1 MLRSPS
7 HESFTTDNSL
17 FSISTL
23 ALDISGCAGGNGKNS
38 RGTLTFR
45 ELRGSSPHPDFA
57 IDPMTK
63 RYVRPD
69 ENIAEYRSSSC
80 IVCHA
85 RPFDIIPEG
94 VWFEESN
101 DLIRSCAALSAT
113 LGIQKS
119 FSTSDIT
126 QLPGPPDSLH
136 ADRGHNQ
143 QQHHHQHHNLS
154 HHGSHG
160 LGHQQ
165 HQHATSEL
173 ALNSLQ
179 RCGYMLDNPRLD
191 HASRSCSTWVA
202 VGELASASQ
211 LPSPHGG
218 PANVVHAAAGS
229 GVGLSLPAG
238 STPPPPAAAPAFT
251 AADLIRSVN
260 KKVRQNYIRR
270 RLLTTYR
277 ALERLS
283 QSEFNLDRLEA
294 EAAAATELLGP
305 GPTELQVPQQ
315 PQQQQSQPPPAS
327 TPSTTIAEEHNVA
340 GVSVTAAAAAAATT
354 GAGPVSLE
362 ALQVKAARMSL
373 EAASI
378 KQKIIS
384 ITHNNSLMTIDDIE
398 KERGKPLSK
407 YDRNMM
413 IFNWLHSLDEV
424 TGGDA
429 GEELETVA
437 TAAPSQAPP
446 PKSDN
451 AD

>member
-1 MLRSPS
+1 ML
-7 HESFTTDNSL
+7 FL
-17 FSISTL
+17 
-23 ALDISGCAGGNGKNS
+23 C
-38 RGTLTFR
+38 
-45 ELRGSSPHPDFA
+45 
-57 IDPMTK
+57 
-63 RYVRPD
+63 
-69 ENIAEYRSSSC
+69 
-80 IVCHA
+80 

-126 QLPGPPDSLH
+126 QLPGPPDL
-136 ADRGHNQ
+136 Q
-143 QQHHHQHHNLS
+143 QSASGAGGGGGCGISHSQHHHPHP
-154 HHGSHG
+154 
-160 LGHQQ
+160 LG
-165 HQHATSEL
+165 HATSEL

-218 PANVVHAAAGS
+218 PANPTTQTTAGLLAAGA
-229 GVGLSLPAG
+229 AG
-238 STPPPPAAAPAFT
+238 TPPPPLPAPAFT

-294 EAAAATELLGP
+294 EAAAATEMMGP
-305 GPTELQVPQQ
+305 GPTELLVPSAQQQ
-315 PQQQQSQPPPAS
+315 PTQTVVAAVVGGPQPAQPMTAS
-327 TPSTTIAEEHNVA
+327 TPSTTVGEEHFA
-340 GVSVTAAAAAAATT
+340 SLASGGGGGGPAAAVTTNNNTTATT
-354 GAGPVSLE
+354 TITTTTTTTTLD

-373 EAASI
+373 EAASM
-378 KQKIIS
+378 KQKLLNIS
-384 ITHNNSLMTIDDIE
+384 EKNSLLTIDDIE

-424 TGGDA
+424 VDELA
-429 GEELETVA
+429 EEPPST
-437 TAAPSQAPP
+437 TAQMSTQPQ
-446 PKSDN
+446 
-451 AD
+451 